1 MAELFDRFAVD
12 RVPRWPLLS
21 RLMALSVVLHGLFFV
36 VVAYVPTVQSIF
48 HVAGSWAGVKMV
60 ERDYDRTLIGQ
71 RATLVNISKE
81 PYEKLYYPTDYFGA
95 PALPEEMTGP
105 DALVVQQVQPPPPPA
120 PVIIRPPRQR
130 RAQAEPTPSPE
141 EAEPTPSP
149 SPEVADAE
157 KKAEEEALNKLAAE
171 NNTPRPPAA
180 DELNMLPLKDVLK
193 DAKGMLA
200 SGQLDLK
207 DTIEVTVEADRKDDG
222 RLENVVFRDPK
233 GDPDAYLLAQKLVT
247 ALSESTIL
255 RFLPDTRHLLMS
267 VKLDQQNVVVNV
279 VTEPETEERAEQM
292 RLGYS
297 SIIGAASSFRKG
309 TDEGELLNHMKVT
322 REGKQVSMKFEMSR
336 ELAGAMLAKVKTTE

>member
-21 RLMALSVVLHGLFFV
+21 RLLALSVVLHGLFFV
-36 VVAYVPTVQSIF
+36 AVAYVPTLQSIF
-48 HVAGSWAGVKMV
+48 HVAGSWAGVKFV

-71 RATLVNISKE
+71 RATIVNISKE
-81 PYEKLYYPTDYFGA
+81 PYQKLYYPTDYFGA
-95 PALPEEMTGP
+95 PALPEEMLAP

-120 PVIIRPPRQR
+120 PIIIRQPRQR
-130 RAQAEPTPSPE
+130 RAKADPTPSPE
-141 EAEPTPSP
+141 AEPSP
-149 SPEVADAE
+149 SPTPEVADAE
-157 KKAEEEALNKLAAE
+157 KKAEDEELNKIAAE
-171 NNTPRPPAA
+171 NKTPRPPSSE
-180 DELNMLPLKDVLK
+180 DVNMLPLKDVLK

-200 SGQLDLK
+200 NGQLDLK
-207 DTIEVTVEADRKDDG
+207 DTIEVTVDADRREDG
-222 RLENVVFRDPK
+222 KLENVFFKDPK

-255 RFLPDTRHLLMS
+255 RFLPDTRHLTMS
-267 VKLDQQNVVVNV
+267 VKLDQQNVVVTV

-292 RLGYS
+292 RKGYS
-297 SIIGAASSFRKG
+297 SIIGAASTFKKG
-309 TDEGELLNHMKVT
+309 TDEGELLNHMQVT